1 MKYTTKI
8 IIEEPIGKVVKK
20 MDSIDNMKH
29 WQEGL
34 VSCEH
39 ISGTPGE
46 LGAKMCLKY
55 DFGNRKMELT
65 ETITKRNFPEE
76 FHAIYNTKGMHN
88 IQQNYF
94 KTTLKN
100 HTEWLSESEFLP
112 TNFFMRIMLIIMPGA
127 FKKQTLK
134 YMTNFKNFV
143 EHGTSVANA

>member
-8 IIEEPIGKVVKK
+8 IIEKPIEEVVKK
-20 MDSIDNMKH
+20 MDSVDNMKH

-46 LGAKMCLKY
+46 LGAKMRLNY

-94 KTTLKN
+94 RTILEN

-112 TNFFMRIMLIIMPGA
+112 TNFFMRLMLLVMPRA

-143 EHGTSVANA
+143 EHNTSVTNA